1 MIAFYPGS
9 VADTL
14 PKTTSE
20 ESLFVA
26 PELMEKFADG
36 VLAKLHDQR
45 DLRTTVGLADS
56 QLVQDLLRNPINYV
70 LNACRA
76 LERSGSTSDK
86 AITQQWLMQLS
97 KCGGDSVAEPFDPRL
112 HYLHLVN
119 TATEFANVRGEFKPG
134 SWEGVYPRPRIK
146 NPDESGAIAKL
157 DADAIRQATAE
168 VVLGDH
174 AAIAPA
180 RVATAEVVRVLV

>member
-26 PELMEKFADG
+26 PELMAKFADRI
-36 VLAKLHDQR
+36 LTKLHDQKNM
-45 DLRTTVGLADS
+45 RTTEGLADS
-56 QLVQDLLRNPINYV
+56 MLVRELLSNPINYV
-70 LNACRA
+70 WNACKE
-76 LERSGSTSDK
+76 LERSGSASDR
-86 AITQQWLMQLS
+86 AITQQWFKALS
-97 KCGGDSVAEPFDPRL
+97 ECGGDSVTESIDPRV
-112 HYLHLVN
+112 HYANLVN
-119 TATEFANVRGEFKPG
+119 VATEFANVRGQYTKG
-134 SWEGVYPRPRIK
+134 SWVREYPRPLIK
-146 NPDESGAIAKL
+146 NPDESGAIANL